1 MKYEFKGTPAPW
13 RWELNE
19 KSKDIKICGGKP
31 MYDATVMDFV
41 RYGMGGAAPRFQVE
55 IAPDIS
61 ILERSEV
68 FGIEVKGRE
77 HHAKWFKTIDHPDA
91 NLISAAPDLLQ
102 AAIDFIEKVDD
113 GRARS
118 TDSYNKF
125 KLAVHKALNIKE

>member
-1 MKYEFKGTPAPW
+1 MKYEFKGTCAPW

-19 KSKDIKICGGKP
+19 NSKDVILCGGKP
-31 MYDATVMDFV
+31 TYDSTVMDFV
-41 RYGMGGAAPRFQVE
+41 RYGMGGAAPRFKIEV
-55 IAPDIS
+55 APALGIMQRCE
-61 ILERSEV
+61 L
-68 FGIEVKGRE
+68 FGVEVKGRE
-77 HHAKWFKTIDHPDA
+77 HHSKWFKAIDHPDA